1 MAWVFSDIDFFTML
15 GFMIL
20 FVAISLVLACK
31 IRRLRKKYNDL
42 SKERDRLL
50 AEPGAPPEYIATN
63 TVSTNWV
70 WIPFGILTTVL
81 AIVIL
86 FGAEESTFTT
96 NPIVNP
102 GDVYTA
108 AATIAGLAV
117 FGSVLGVKI
126 SGSTETYPNRFIGA
140 ITMICGS
147 ISVIIIQV
155 WIMYQACCVGL
166 NNTIFLLYLT
176 GTVITLAAIIFG
188 FTSILDV
195 WIRRPSIDGG
205 TS

>member
-1 MAWVFSDIDFFTML
+1 MAWVFSDIDFFAML

-20 FVAISLVLACK
+20 FAAISLVLACK
-31 IRRLRKKYNDL
+31 IRRLREKYKDL
-42 SKERDRLL
+42 SKERDNLL
-50 AEPGAPPEYIATN
+50 AELGAPPEYMALN
-63 TVSTNWV
+63 KVSTNLAL
-70 WIPFGILTTVL
+70 IPVVILTVVL
-81 AIVIL
+81 AIVL
-86 FGAEESTFTT
+86 LSGVAESKFTT
-96 NPIVNP
+96 NPIVKP

-126 SGSTETYPNRFIGA
+126 SGSAETYPNRFIGA
-140 ITMICGS
+140 TMMLCGS

-155 WIMYQACCVGL
+155 WIMYHACCVGL
-166 NNTIFLLYLT
+166 NDTIFWLYMF
-176 GTVITLAAIIFG
+176 GTVTTLAAIIVG
-188 FTSILDV
+188 FTIILDV